1 MVPAPAFSW
10 TGVYVGAFVG
20 YHWGDLESTGCTGIC
35 PISPSMKGGFAGV
48 QFGGDY
54 QFANNVV
61 IGGFAMI
68 PLWRPDT
75 DITLPLVGVNFATDT
90 KAVLVVAGRVG
101 YAFNTVLPYAFGG
114 YAYAKVEATSSIN
127 GVSVENGHNGFVAGA
142 GLEWAFARNWSLD
155 GRYTYMDFSKEPYF
169 FGPPTQVVNWQA
181 ESHNVSLAVNYRFN
195 L

>member
-10 TGVYVGAFVG
+10 TGVYAGAFVG
-20 YHWGDLESTGCTGIC
+20 YHWGDFQTTDCVGLC
-35 PISPSMKGGFAGV
+35 PIGPKLDGAFAGI

-61 IGGFAMI
+61 LGGFAMI

-75 DITLPLVGVNFATDT
+75 TVPLVPGVSFATDT
-90 KAVLVVAGRVG
+90 KAVLIVAGRVG

-114 YAYAKVEATSSIN
+114 YAYAKSEVTASFN
-127 GVSVENGHNGFVAGA
+127 GVTVEKGHNGFVVGA

-155 GRYTYMDFSKEPYF
+155 GRYT
-169 FGPPTQVVNWQA
+169 
-181 ESHNVSLAVNYRFN
+181 
-195 L
+195 